1 MLSEPVRSAALRRSG
16 DRGLAAA
23 GRLKIMAA
31 KKKGS
36 GIGTLITGVGF
47 VFAVILVLHIISVLF
62 KIPAE
67 NGFIDSV
74 HQAAEPLA
82 LFFPGL
88 VQTGNSQLQVLVDYG
103 LAAGFWVLVTS
114 LLARAFG

>member
-1 MLSEPVRSAALRRSG
+1 M
-16 DRGLAAA
+16 A

-31 KKKGS
+31 KKGRS
-36 GIGTLITGVGF
+36 GVGTLITGVGF

-62 KIPAE
+62 ALPGE

-88 VQTGNSQLQVLVDYG
+88 VQAGNPQLQMLLDYG
-103 LAAGFWVLVTS
+103 LAAAFWVLVTS